1 MLLFQRFIRAN
12 CRSTTSSWTHSSTH
26 TSCRSS
32 PSPNLIRQYSSN
44 TKGHPAYESRHQAIR
59 RTNRIMVGTAAA
71 VGFGTYYLQSSQ
83 QQGSLINP
91 FSFLFGSS
99 NLTNDRWTKLQLTKI
114 TPVSDSTSIFEFRLN
129 KPMTIPI
136 CSAVYVKDDEIQV
149 MRAYTPVHYS
159 LRDQPVLQLLVKR
172 YSEGQVSR
180 FMHSARVGQQIEMR
194 GPVMIWP
201 ASRPELEAYDEIGM
215 IAGGTGITAV
225 LPVIHSVLT
234 NGCKKTKL
242 SLLFAAQTPE
252 ELYFKEELD
261 QLAGS
266 HSDQFKVTYAIDR
279 LPDPSKTPTPVPSQ
293 SANSKKQQ
301 AVAKEVQ
308 PWKGHVGYVN
318 QAMLEGLLPA
328 AAKINDT
335 KSIILVCGPE
345 NMVKHVAGGRG
356 VTGQDPVRGVLGA
369 MGYKKEQVFRF
380 PN

>member
-1 MLLFQRFIRAN
+1 MLPFQRSILAN
-12 CRSTTSSWTHSSTH
+12 CRRTTSSWTHSSTH
-26 TSCRSS
+26 TPCTSS

-44 TKGHPAYESRHQAIR
+44 TKGHPAYESRQRAIR

-91 FSFLFGSS
+91 FSFLFGSL

-136 CSAVYVKDDEIQV
+136 CSAVYVKDDEIQA

-215 IAGGTGITAV
+215 I
-225 LPVIHSVLT
+225 
-234 NGCKKTKL
+234 

-252 ELYFKEELD
+252 ELYFKDELD

-266 HSDQFKVTYAIDR
+266 HSGQFKVTYTIDR
-279 LPDPSKTPTPVPSQ
+279 LADTSKTLAPAPSQ
-293 SANSKKQQ
+293 SANSRKQQ
-301 AVAKEVQ
+301 AVTKEVQ
-308 PWKGHVGYVN
+308 PWTGHVGYVN

-328 AAKINDT
+328 AAKAKDP

-345 NMVKHVAGGRG
+345 SMVKHVAGGRG

>member
-1 MLLFQRFIRAN
+1 MPFQRSILAT
-12 CRSTTSSWTHSSTH
+12 CRRTTSSWTPAMHAPCKSTS
-26 TSCRSS
+26 TS
-32 PSPNLIRQYSSN
+32 SPNLIRHYSSSSSSSSS
-44 TKGHPAYESRHQAIR
+44 KGHSAYESRQQSIR

-99 NLTNDRWTKLQLTKI
+99 NLTNDRWTPLQLTKI
-114 TPVSDSTSIFEFRLN
+114 TPVSDSTSIFEFKLN

-136 CSAVYVKDDEIQV
+136 CSAVYVKDDEIQA

-159 LRDQPVLQLLVKR
+159 LKDQPVIQLLVKR

-180 FMHSARVGQQIEMR
+180 FMHSARLGQKIEMR

-201 ASRPELEAYDEIGM
+201 ASRPELEEYDEISM

-234 NGCKKTKL
+234 NGTKKTKL
-242 SLLFAAQTPE
+242 SLLFAAQSPE
-252 ELYFKEELD
+252 ELYFKDELD

-266 HSDQFKVTYAIDR
+266 HSDQFKVTYTIDR
-279 LPDPSKTPTPVPSQ
+279 LPDLSKTPPTAPTS
-293 SANSKKQQ
+293 SKKKQV
-301 AVAKEVQ
+301 AAKEVQ

-318 QAMLEGLLPA
+318 SAMLEGLLPA
-328 AAKINDT
+328 KNDT

-345 NMVKHVAGGRG
+345 SMVKHVAGGRG

>member
-1 MLLFQRFIRAN
+1 MLPFQRSILAN
-12 CRSTTSSWTHSSTH
+12 YRRTASSWTHSSTH
-26 TSCRSS
+26 TPCTSS

-44 TKGHPAYESRHQAIR
+44 TKGHPAYESRQRAIR
-59 RTNRIMVGTAAA
+59 RTNRIMIGTAAA

-136 CSAVYVKDDEIQV
+136 CSAIYVKDDEIQA

-234 NGCKKTKL
+234 NGAKHTKI

-252 ELYFKEELD
+252 ELYFKDELD

-266 HSDQFKVTYAIDR
+266 HSDQFKVTYTIDR
-279 LPDPSKTPTPVPSQ
+279 LPDPSKTPAPALSQ
-293 SANSKKQQ
+293 SANSRKQQ
-301 AVAKEVQ
+301 AVTKDVQ
-308 PWKGHVGYVN
+308 PWTGHVGYVN
-318 QAMLEGLLPA
+318 QAMLEGMLPA
-328 AAKINDT
+328 AAKAKDT

-345 NMVKHVAGGRG
+345 SMVKHVAGGRG

>member
-1 MLLFQRFIRAN
+1 MLPFQRSILAN
-12 CRSTTSSWTHSSTH
+12 CRRTTSLWTHSSTH
-26 TSCRSS
+26 TPCTSS
-32 PSPNLIRQYSSN
+32 PSPNLIRQYSSS
-44 TKGHPAYESRHQAIR
+44 TKGHPAYDSRQQAIR

-136 CSAVYVKDDEIQV
+136 CSAVYVKDDEIQA

-234 NGCKKTKL
+234 NGAKKTKL

-252 ELYFKEELD
+252 ELYFKDELD

-266 HSDQFKVTYAIDR
+266 HSDQFKVTYTIDR
-279 LPDPSKTPTPVPSQ
+279 LPDLSKTPAPAPSQ
-293 SANSKKQQ
+293 AANSRKQQ

-328 AAKINDT
+328 AAKTNDT

-345 NMVKHVAGGRG
+345 SMVRHVAGGRG